1 MNFYHQLDAIM
12 KQDMGG
18 RGLLASLP
26 ENPIKEAAESLR
38 HAARVILLTGFPVRM
53 EDGGCIGETDGPSG
67 TANLAFAF
75 TQAGAQVL
83 VVTDRA
89 SYHLPKEALS
99 YRAPKAA
106 LSMIPED
113 ASGDFIRDCIR
124 SFRPTHFISLERPG
138 KALDGH
144 YHNMRGETIDDM
156 ITDSALFLSE
166 ARAFG
171 AETISIGDGGNE
183 MGMGTYRHEIEAHVP
198 CGKLICASEAA
209 DITLASGVS
218 NWWGWGSRPFFPC
231 RPACISFPPN
241 PRRLS
246 CSTGWWRPEAWTDVQ
261 RNTRRLWTIYPW
273 PSISRCSARLPGP
286 YGPDGRK
293 RPGVCI
299 FQLRKLPSGAGVTR
313 RTARLPGKPPSRRP
327 LPDTHKKTGR
337 PAAGSLLRRAVRP
350 FSVFFIFLFRSGV
363 DIIHKASGGNDLLHE
378 REGTPVP
385 RRTHPSSCCG

>member
-1 MNFYHQLDAIM
+1 MNLNGIRGSFFIALKGRILRIREFSMEDQKMNFYHQLDAIM

-26 ENPIKEAAESLR
+26 ENPIKKAAESLR

-89 SYHLPKEALS
+89 SYHLLEEALS

-124 SFRPTHFISLERPG
+124 FFRPTHFISLERPG

-198 CGKLICASEAA
+198 CGKLILIVKSAHFYMRDREKV
-209 DITLASGVS
+209 LAIIGK
-218 NWWGWGSRPFFPC
+218 
-231 RPACISFPPN
+231 
-241 PRRLS
+241 
-246 CSTGWWRPEAWTDVQ
+246 
-261 RNTRRLWTIYPW
+261 
-273 PSISRCSARLPGP
+273 
-286 YGPDGRK
+286 GR
-293 RPGVCI
+293 
-299 FQLRKLPSGAGVTR
+299 
-313 RTARLPGKPPSRRP
+313 
-327 LPDTHKKTGR
+327 
-337 PAAGSLLRRAVRP
+337 
-350 FSVFFIFLFRSGV
+350 
-363 DIIHKASGGNDLLHE
+363 
-378 REGTPVP
+378 
-385 RRTHPSSCCG
+385 